1 MLKKIGAVLLAVG
14 LLLPYTPGNRIVTG
28 LFQDIPTI
36 LFQGVPVLITIAYVL
51 HNFVPPLA
59 QFHQRQGQWLPGL
72 FRGVLFVL
80 AGAYLAMSLAK
91 EHAGWPAHFH
101 VIVALVVTGG
111 LLYWGQ
117 GRGTKA
123 ERLPLLLLICA
134 GVPTIAYF
142 LDAVHAGE
150 LMYGGW
156 VFTAGYFVAAAG
168 EVQGLRAAPKIAD
181 GRWVRGPP
189 PPPPPRPPPR
199 PPGGRAASLCPRP
212 RPPPPMGEA
221 PGLTARRCPATGT
234 RGSRSP

>member
-14 LLLPYTPGNRIVTG
+14 LFLPYTPGNRIVTG

-59 QFHQRQGQWLPGL
+59 QFHQRQGQGLHGL
-72 FRGVLFVL
+72 FRVVFFVL

-91 EHAGWPAHFH
+91 EHAGWPAHLH
-101 VIVALVVTGG
+101 VIVALVVTEG
-111 LLYWGQ
+111 LLYWSQ

-156 VFTAGYFVAAAG
+156 VFTVGYVVAAAG
-168 EVQGLRAAPKIAD
+168 EVQALRAAPK
-181 GRWVRGPP
+181 VSH
-189 PPPPPRPPPR
+189 
-199 PPGGRAASLCPRP
+199 GGRSHRLLREVA
-212 RPPPPMGEA
+212 GG
-221 PGLTARRCPATGT
+221 GLVGTAGAQG
-234 RGSRSP
+234 G

>member
-14 LLLPYTPGNRIVTG
+14 LFLPYTPGNRIVTG

-59 QFHQRQGQWLPGL
+59 QFHQRQGQGLHGL
-72 FRGVLFVL
+72 FRVVFFVL

-91 EHAGWPAHFH
+91 EHAGWPAHLH

-111 LLYWGQ
+111 LLYWSQ

-156 VFTAGYFVAAAG
+156 GFAHTGGPGGPRWPGG
-168 EVQGLRAAPKIAD
+168 EAV
-181 GRWVRGPP
+181 
-189 PPPPPRPPPR
+189 PPRPPV
-199 PPGGRAASLCPRP
+199 
-212 RPPPPMGEA
+212 
-221 PGLTARRCPATGT
+221 
-234 RGSRSP
+234 SPS